1 MEKHILITIG
11 RQFGSGGKPV
21 GDALSRKLGIPV
33 YDNELITEAAKQS
46 GYSPE
51 LFIRSDE
58 KKRSFF
64 LANLFGLSSDVR
76 NMIGDAELFRIQSE
90 TIRNLASKG
99 SAIFVGRASD
109 YVLRDMKCLNVFIT
123 ASMESRIKFV
133 CERDGVALEDAPG
146 IIERRDRNRS
156 KYYDFFTQKHWGL
169 ASNYDI
175 CINSPPLERK
185 RPRTLS
191 LSSGKCAALFSE

>member
-64 LANLFGLSSDVR
+64 LANLFGLSSDVH

-175 CINSPPLERK
+175 CINRS
-185 RPRTLS
+185 TLGTEKTAD
-191 LSSGKCAALFSE
+191 LIIEFGKMRGLI

>member
-156 KYYDFFTQKHWGL
+156 KYYDFFTQKHWG
-169 ASNYDI
+169 
-175 CINSPPLERK
+175 
-185 RPRTLS
+185 
-191 LSSGKCAALFSE
+191 

>member
-123 ASMESRIKFV
+123 ATMESRIKFV

-156 KYYDFFTQKHWGL
+156 KYYDFFTHKHWGL

-175 CINSPPLERK
+175 CINRS
-185 RPRTLS
+185 TLGTEKTAD
-191 LSSGKCAALFSE
+191 LIIEFGKMRGLI

>member
-1 MEKHILITIG
+1 MEQHILITIG

-123 ASMESRIKFV
+123 ASMWYRVEQILAKQNVTPQEAKQIILQAEGKRASYYNYYTGKKWGHAESYDLCVDSSVLGMVETEKLIADFVRKKF
-133 CERDGVALEDAPG
+133 
-146 IIERRDRNRS
+146 
-156 KYYDFFTQKHWGL
+156 GL
-169 ASNYDI
+169 
-175 CINSPPLERK
+175 
-185 RPRTLS
+185 
-191 LSSGKCAALFSE
+191 

>member
-1 MEKHILITIG
+1 MET
-11 RQFGSGGKPV
+11 PC
-21 GDALSRKLGIPV
+21 LSEKLGIPV

-175 CINSPPLERK
+175 CINRS
-185 RPRTLS
+185 TLGTEKTAD
-191 LSSGKCAALFSE
+191 LIIEFGKMRGLI

>member
-99 SAIFVGRASD
+99 PAIFVGRASD

-175 CINSPPLERK
+175 CINRS
-185 RPRTLS
+185 TLGTEKTAD
-191 LSSGKCAALFSE
+191 LIIEFGKMRGLI

>member
-175 CINSPPLERK
+175 CINRS
-185 RPRTLS
+185 TLGTEKTAD
-191 LSSGKCAALFSE
+191 LIIEFGKMRGLI

>member
-21 GDALSRKLGIPV
+21 GDALSQKLGIPV
-33 YDNELITEAAKQS
+33 YDNELITEAARQS
-46 GYSPE
+46 GYSPD

-64 LANLFGLSSDVR
+64 LANLFGQTSDVR

-123 ASMESRIKFV
+123 ATMESRIKFV

-146 IIERRDRNRS
+146 IIERRDRIRA
-156 KYYDFFTQKHWGL
+156 KYYDFFTQRHWGV

-175 CINSPPLERK
+175 CINRS
-185 RPRTLS
+185 TLGTEKTAD
-191 LSSGKCAALFSE
+191 LIIEFGKMRGLI

>member
-64 LANLFGLSSDVR
+64 LANLFGLNSDVR

-175 CINSPPLERK
+175 CINRS
-185 RPRTLS
+185 TLGTEKTAD
-191 LSSGKCAALFSE
+191 LIIEFGKMRGLI

>member
-64 LANLFGLSSDVR
+64 LANLFGLNSDVR

-156 KYYDFFTQKHWGL
+156 KCYDFFTQKHWGL

-175 CINSPPLERK
+175 CINRS
-185 RPRTLS
+185 TLGTEKTAD
-191 LSSGKCAALFSE
+191 LIIEFGKMRGLI

>member
-64 LANLFGLSSDVR
+64 LANLFGQNSDVR

-146 IIERRDRNRS
+146 IIERKDRNRAQ
-156 KYYDFFTQKHWGL
+156 YYDFFTQKHWGL

-175 CINSPPLERK
+175 CINRS
-185 RPRTLS
+185 TLGTEKTADIIIEF
-191 LSSGKCAALFSE
+191 GKMRGLI

>member
-90 TIRNLASKG
+90 TIRNLAAKG

-175 CINSPPLERK
+175 CINRS
-185 RPRTLS
+185 TLGTEKTAD
-191 LSSGKCAALFSE
+191 LIIEFGKMRGLI

>member
-1 MEKHILITIG
+1 MEKHILITVG

-21 GDALSRKLGIPV
+21 GDALSEKLGIPV

-51 LFIRSDE
+51 FFIRSDE

-64 LANLFGLSSDVR
+64 LANLFGLNSDVR

-90 TIRNLASKG
+90 TIRNLAAKG

-175 CINSPPLERK
+175 CINRS
-185 RPRTLS
+185 TLGTEKTAD
-191 LSSGKCAALFSE
+191 LIIEFGKMRGLI

>member
-21 GDALSRKLGIPV
+21 GDALSQKLGIPV

-64 LANLFGLSSDVR
+64 LANLFGLNSDVR

-146 IIERRDRNRS
+146 IIERRDRNRAQ
-156 KYYDFFTQKHWGL
+156 YYDFFTQKHWGL

-175 CINSPPLERK
+175 CINRS
-185 RPRTLS
+185 TLGTEKTAD
-191 LSSGKCAALFSE
+191 LIIEFGKMRGLI

>member
-1 MEKHILITIG
+1 MEKHIIITVG

-21 GDALSRKLGIPV
+21 GDSLAQKLGIPI
-33 YDNELITEAAKQS
+33 YDKELITEAARHS

-51 LFIRSDE
+51 FFIKSDE

-64 LANLFGLSSDVR
+64 LANLFGGNNYSR
-76 NMIGDAELFRIQSE
+76 NMIDDAELFRIQSE
-90 TIRNLASKG
+90 TIRKLASEG

-123 ASMESRIKFV
+123 ANMESRIKFV
-133 CERDGVALEDAPG
+133 CERDGVTPEEAAVLIDK
-146 IIERRDRNRS
+146 RDRSRAR
-156 KYYDFFTQKHWGL
+156 YYDFFTQRHWGV

-175 CINSPPLERK
+175 CLNR
-185 RPRTLS
+185 S
-191 LSSGKCAALFSE
+191 LLGTDKTADLIIEFGRMRGLI

>member
-64 LANLFGLSSDVR
+64 LANLFGLNSDVR

-146 IIERRDRNRS
+146 IIERRNRNRS

-175 CINSPPLERK
+175 CINRS
-185 RPRTLS
+185 TLGTEKTAD
-191 LSSGKCAALFSE
+191 LIIEFGKMRGLI

>member
-123 ASMESRIKFV
+123 ATMESRIKFV

-175 CINSPPLERK
+175 CINRS
-185 RPRTLS
+185 TLGTEKTAD
-191 LSSGKCAALFSE
+191 LIIEFGKMRGLI

>member
-76 NMIGDAELFRIQSE
+76 DMIGDAELFRIQSE

-169 ASNYDI
+169 AANYDI
-175 CINSPPLERK
+175 CINRS
-185 RPRTLS
+185 TLGTEKTAD
-191 LSSGKCAALFSE
+191 LIIEFGKMRGLI

>member
-76 NMIGDAELFRIQSE
+76 DMIGDAELFRIQSE
-90 TIRNLASKG
+90 TIRNLAAKG

-175 CINSPPLERK
+175 CINRS
-185 RPRTLS
+185 TLGTEKTAD
-191 LSSGKCAALFSE
+191 LIIEFGKMRGLI

>member
-21 GDALSRKLGIPV
+21 GDALSQKLGIPV

-51 LFIRSDE
+51 LFVRSDE

-64 LANLFGLSSDVR
+64 LANLFGLNSDVR

-146 IIERRDRNRS
+146 IIERRDRNRAR
-156 KYYDFFTQKHWGL
+156 YYDFFTQKHWGI

-175 CINSPPLERK
+175 CINRS
-185 RPRTLS
+185 TLGTEKTAD
-191 LSSGKCAALFSE
+191 LIIEFGKMRGLI

>member
-46 GYSPE
+46 GYSPD

-64 LANLFGLSSDVR
+64 LANLFGLNSDVR

-175 CINSPPLERK
+175 CINRS
-185 RPRTLS
+185 TLGTEKTAD
-191 LSSGKCAALFSE
+191 LIIEFGKMRGLI